1 MPNDALTNLLERVA
15 IAEKITAIKHEVAV
29 DVTHEFFRRHPDWKQ
44 RYGPAGFQRGLEDA
58 CYHLEYLAAAI
69 EAGSTELFE
78 RYGSWTGRVLESRG
92 IARRFVVENLEQIEA
107 QLQSRLEAAESA
119 WTQPYFRAGMSAIG
133 EPAAPLQHET
143 DVAASRQLFRTAILR
158 GQRSGAVYIAEEA
171 LSKAASAADVY
182 IELFSKAL
190 WEVGELWE
198 RNQISV
204 ADEHRATAIVQY
216 VIAQMYSRVP
226 LEPQERG
233 NVIVTGVEGEFHQLG
248 GNIVADILE
257 AEGWNVC
264 FLGTNLPHGTIL
276 SKIQEHRAAAVCISA
291 TMPFNVMN
299 VRRLIADIRARF
311 GRELLIVLGGQAFAA
326 ATAFFEQAG
335 ADAWAPDARA
345 GVAILAEGVAARS
358 RACGQVSPE

>member
-1 MPNDALTNLLERVA
+1 MPSDALTNLLERVA

-143 DVAASRQLFRTAILR
+143 DVAASRQLFP
-158 GQRSGAVYIAEEA
+158 
-171 LSKAASAADVY
+171 
-182 IELFSKAL
+182 
-190 WEVGELWE
+190 
-198 RNQISV
+198 
-204 ADEHRATAIVQY
+204 TAIVQY

-276 SKIQEHRAAAVCISA
+276 SKIQEHRASAVCISA

-299 VRRLIADIRARF
+299 VRRLVADIRARF

-335 ADAWAPDARA
+335 ADAWAPDARV

-358 RACGQVSPE
+358 RACGPRSPE

>member
-1 MPNDALTNLLERVA
+1 MSSDAFPSPLERVA
-15 IAEKITAIKHEVAV
+15 IAEKITAIKSEVAV
-29 DVTHEFFRRHPDWKQ
+29 EVTHEFFRRHPDWTQ

-58 CYHLEYLAAAI
+58 CYHLDYLAAAI

-78 RYGSWTGRVLESRG
+78 RYARWTGRMLESRG
-92 IARRFVVENLEQIEA
+92 IARHFVVENLEQIEEE
-107 QLQSRLEAAESA
+107 LQSRLAAAESA
-119 WTQPYFRAGMSAIG
+119 WAQPYFRTGMSAVAA
-133 EPAAPLQHET
+133 PAAPPQYET

-158 GQRSGAVYIAEEA
+158 GQRSAAVHIAEEA
-171 LSKAASAADVY
+171 LSEAASAADVY

-204 ADEHRATAIVQY
+204 ADEHRATAIAQY
-216 VIAQMYSRVP
+216 VIAQMYSRIP
-226 LEPQERG
+226 FQTQERG
-233 NVIVTGVEGEFHQLG
+233 NVIVTGVEGEYHQLG
-248 GNIVADILE
+248 GNIVADVLE

-264 FLGTNLPHGTIL
+264 FLGTNLPHRTIL
-276 SKIQEHRAAAVCISA
+276 TKIQEHRAVAVCISA

-311 GRELLIVLGGQAFAA
+311 GPELLIVLGGQAFAG

-335 ADAWAPDARA
+335 ADAWAPDVRA
-345 GVAILAEGVAARS
+345 GAAILAEGVAARS
-358 RACGQVSPE
+358 GARGPGSPE